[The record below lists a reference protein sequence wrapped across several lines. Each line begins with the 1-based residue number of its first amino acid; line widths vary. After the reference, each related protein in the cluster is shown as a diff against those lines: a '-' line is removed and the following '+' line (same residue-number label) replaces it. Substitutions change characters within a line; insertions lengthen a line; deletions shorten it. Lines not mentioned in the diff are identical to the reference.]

1 MKVVIINRQ
10 GAEWEFKSVK
20 AAKPHIKKNAE
31 YRIEKRDDKK
41 VRVYDD
47 REL

>member
-1 MKVVIINRQ
+1 MKVIIINKH
-10 GAEWEFKSVK
+10 GTEWEFKSVK

-31 YRIEKRDDKK
+31 YRIEKRDGEK

-47 REL
+47 RKL

>member
-1 MKVVIINRQ
+1 MKVVIVNKQ

-31 YRIEKRDDKK
+31 YRIEKRNGEK
-41 VRVYDD
+41 VRVYDN

>member
-1 MKVVIINRQ
+1 MKVVIRNRQ

-20 AAKPHIKKNAE
+20 AAKPHIKKGTE
-31 YRIEKRDDKK
+31 YRIEKRDGEK